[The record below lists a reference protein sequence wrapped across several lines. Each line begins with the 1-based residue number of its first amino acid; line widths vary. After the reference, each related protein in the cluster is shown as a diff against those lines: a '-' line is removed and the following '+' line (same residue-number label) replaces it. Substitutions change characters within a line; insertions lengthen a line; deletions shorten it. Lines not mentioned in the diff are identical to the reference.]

1 MVVTGDPLADLV
13 GHQVVVVASGNER
26 TGGPSQLLAQERH
39 LGRLL
44 GVQEVVLIHLKGVA
58 AQLVPAGNRVNASA
72 HAPVLKQHLA
82 GLQNPRH
89 THT

>member
-13 GHQVVVVASGNER
+13 GYQVVVVTGGNER
-26 TGGPSQLLAQERH
+26 AGGPSQLLAQEGH

-58 AQLVPAGNRVNASA
+58 AQLVPAGN
-72 HAPVLKQHLA
+72 
-82 GLQNPRH
+82 
-89 THT
+89 

>member
-13 GHQVVVVASGNER
+13 GNQVVVVAGGNER
-26 TGGPSQLLAQERH
+26 TGSPSQLLAQERH

-44 GVQEVVLIHLKGVA
+44 GVQEVVLIHLKGVT
-58 AQLVPAGNRVNASA
+58 AQLVPAGHRVNAGA
-72 HAPVLKQHLA
+72 HTPVLKQHLA
-82 GLQNPRH
+82 GLQNPRY